1 MKIKQH
7 LSAGVAAASL
17 LCLGVAN
24 LQAAGHTYHFANL
37 ASGNWNDLNQRQA
50 NSYQIGFST
59 GRPHKQAA
67 YFEFDLTP
75 AKGKTVTDCN
85 LLIVG
90 STDYHISSVGPING
104 VFTNKFRVGIGAQS
118 RLDTPFSV
126 SQITTGNN
134 IPNLYRDCGTPFYN
148 EDLGYHLLTEGLHQG
163 TLFDA
168 FHFDSERGHR
178 IQAAVNA
185 GGKYILWARSE
196 NDNGNDGVNYIW
208 GSTAF
213 NAGNILN
220 ITTSD

>member
-7 LSAGVAAASL
+7 LSIGVAAVSL

-24 LQAAGHTYHFANL
+24 LPAAGHTYHFANL

-75 AKGKTVTDCN
+75 VKGKTVTGCN

-90 STDYHISSVGPING
+90 STDYHISSVGNLNG
-104 VFTNKFRVGIGAQS
+104 VITNVVRVGIGAQS
-118 RLDTPFSV
+118 PLATPFSV

-134 IPNLYRDCGTPFYN
+134 IPNLYRDCGTSFYN
-148 EDLGYHLLTEGLHQG
+148 PNLGYRNLADGLHQG
-163 TLFDA
+163 VTFDA
-168 FHFDSERGHR
+168 FHFE
-178 IQAAVNA
+178 
-185 GGKYILWARSE
+185 
-196 NDNGNDGVNYIW
+196 
-208 GSTAF
+208 ST
-213 NAGNILN
+213 GQKRRLQ
-220 ITTSD
+220 SRPL

>member
-1 MKIKQH
+1 MKTKQH
-7 LSAGVAAASL
+7 LSTGVAAVSL

-24 LQAAGHTYHFANL
+24 LQAAGHTYHLANL

-90 STDYHISSVGPING
+90 STDYHISSVFPSTPPLQ
-104 VFTNKFRVGIGAQS
+104 FKVGIGAQS
-118 RLDTPFSV
+118 PLATPFSV

-134 IPNLYRDCGTPFYN
+134 IPNLYLYCATQRNP
-148 EDLGYHLLTEGLHQG
+148 DLGFRRLTDGLHQG
-163 TLFDA
+163 VTFDA
-168 FHFDSERGHR
+168 FHFDSTQGHR

-185 GGKYILWARSE
+185 GGNYVLWAR
-196 NDNGNDGVNYIW
+196 DDFDGGNDGQNYIW

>member
-7 LSAGVAAASL
+7 LSTGVAAASL
-17 LCLGVAN
+17 LCLGMAN
-24 LQAAGHTYHFANL
+24 LQAAGHTYHLANL

-59 GRPHKQAA
+59 GRPHIQAA

-85 LLIVG
+85 LLIAG
-90 STDYHISSVGPING
+90 STDYHISSVFSYLTPPKQ
-104 VFTNKFRVGIGAQS
+104 FKVGIAAQS
-118 RLDTPFSV
+118 PLANPFSV

-134 IPNLYRDCGTPFYN
+134 IASIYHYCALAAQNP
-148 EDLGYHLLTEGLHQG
+148 DLGYRKVTDGLHLG
-163 TLFDA
+163 VTFDA
-168 FHFDSERGHR
+168 FHFDSAHR

-185 GGKYILWARSE
+185 GGNYVLWAR
-196 NDNGNDGVNYIW
+196 DDFDGGNDGQNYIW
-208 GSTAF
+208 GSTVF